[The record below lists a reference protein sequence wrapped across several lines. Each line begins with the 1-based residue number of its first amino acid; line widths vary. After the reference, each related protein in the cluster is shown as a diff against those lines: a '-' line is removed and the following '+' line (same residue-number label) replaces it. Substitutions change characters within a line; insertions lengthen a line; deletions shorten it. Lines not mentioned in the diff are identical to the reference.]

1 MRTALLAI
9 SALFLASCMTPIGP
23 QKVTWWDCGVATVET
38 SFATCK
44 GTSIN
49 SLWGVTE
56 STYTGPVA
64 PINYADAAPHGGWG
78 EVTTSKGDKFKAW
91 FYFGRTEKIDIKYP
105 NGEEYKG
112 TVMHNLRWT
121 RGEYKSVYGD
131 YVGTFEADRV
141 FKKGKLKYPS
151 GNTFEGSFA
160 GLSPSN
166 GTYILNSNG
175 CKVTMEGAFKVGSEG
190 FILDTKSKFQ
200 ITNAISTISK
210 PYDRYSTLRVEFL
223 TPSIG
228 DTFETDEPEILQDNR
243 GLIYGIR
250 TSNDILRL
258 DKDSLSVSANS
269 FEWLDITNC
278 NSFPSYKN
286 NDVYL
291 ESTSSRNVYIEDSNL
306 NRSQFTNY
314 GFSFI
319 DKDAIQE
326 TGQLFM
332 LVRKNKTS
340 ERNISNRRLVQSRYI
355 SGTRERF
362 NTDYDVAQARVYEKQ
377 AELSEARRK
386 DAEIDAKPCYNDV
399 WSCAI
404 GKTILKSASSVEREY
419 EAALAKLNRT
429 PRTIT
434 ENIYSDYEVEKL
446 TINASKKEEVH
457 LYFIDFDRKKYFYDS
472 VDLNESNSFE
482 VINSEIADTDTDK
495 KKLTSGTSSEES
507 VDNWMKEDIAVKGT
521 LVEILDK
528 LRTND
533 NLKALNNSS
542 RDKLIATAFAE
553 ENSPVESYQSESL
566 RSVKLSD
573 DYLVEDS
580 ILIVDTLDGMGTG
593 FYTKPYHVLSNQ
605 HVVEDAEFVN
615 LRNMNGEEFTGEVV
629 DTDIAT
635 DLALIKVTKRG
646 IPLKFADSCKVQR
659 RENVFTVGHPKGYE
673 YSTSRGIVSSIRT
686 MPNPFYKAVGSRTY
700 IQTDASIS
708 SGNSGGPLL
717 NDKEEV
723 IGVNTWGRIDGQN
736 LNFAV
741 HCKEVQ
747 NFLKKNKL

>member
-1 MRTALLAI
+1 MRITLQVI
-9 SALFLASCMTPIGP
+9 SAFFLASCMTPIGP
-23 QKVTWWDCGVATVET
+23 VLEPFWNCGPATIET
-38 SFATCK
+38 QSASCK
-44 GTSIN
+44 GTLIN
-49 SLWGVTE
+49 QFWGVTE
-56 STYTGPVA
+56 STYTGPVK
-64 PINYADAAPHGGWG
+64 PINYAEAAPSGWG
-78 EVTTSKGDKFKAW
+78 EVTTSNGDRFKAK
-91 FYFGRTEKIDIKYP
+91 FAFGRTAELDIKYK
-105 NGEEYKG
+105 NGETYKG
-112 TVMHNLRWT
+112 KGNTDLKWVKGRYESNA
-121 RGEYKSVYGD
+121 GVYE
-131 YVGTFEADRV
+131 GTFISDRV
-141 FKKGKLKYPS
+141 YKQGVLTYPS
-151 GNTFEGSFA
+151 GNTFIGFFKNNIPTNGEYNYTYKGCKIKIDGDFNS
-160 GLSPSN
+160 SSN
-166 GTYILNSNG
+166 GFFTLNP
-175 CKVTMEGAFKVGSEG
+175 
-190 FILDTKSKFQ
+190 SKKF
-200 ITNAISTISK
+200 TLKNALATISK
-210 PYDRYSTLRVEFL
+210 PYSNYSTLKVDFI
-223 TPSIG
+223 TSSIG
-228 DTFETDEPEILQDNR
+228 DNFETDNPEIIKDGQGNFYGFRTTNDVKKLNKQD
-243 GLIYGIR
+243 
-250 TSNDILRL
+250 
-258 DKDSLSVSANS
+258 LSVSVSS
-269 FEWLDITNC
+269 FEWLDIMNC
-278 NSFPSYKN
+278 DSFPTYKN
-286 NDVYL
+286 NDNYL
-291 ESTSSRNVYIEDSNL
+291 ESTSIRNVYIEDSNL
-306 NRSQFTNY
+306 NRSQFANY

-332 LVRKNKTS
+332 LLRKNKTS
-340 ERNISNRRLVQSRYI
+340 ERNISNRRLMQSRYI

-386 DAEIDAKPCYNDV
+386 DAEVDAKPCYNDV
-399 WSCAI
+399 WSCALA
-404 GKTILKSASSVEREY
+404 KTILKSASSVEREY

-457 LYFIDFDRKKYFYDS
+457 LFFIDFDRKKYFYDAI
-472 VDLNESNSFE
+472 DLNDSNSFE

-521 LVEILDK
+521 LVEILDN

-553 ENSPVESYQSESL
+553 ENSPAANYQSES
-566 RSVKLSD
+566 RKSIKLSD

-593 FYTKPYHVLSNQ
+593 FYTRPYHVLSNQ

-615 LRNMNGEEFTGEVV
+615 LRNMNGEEFTGEVI

-635 DLALIKVTKRG
+635 DLALIKVTQRG

-686 MPNPFYKAVGSRTY
+686 MPNPFYRAVGSRTY

-717 NDKEEV
+717 NDNEEV

-747 NFLKKNKL
+747 NFLRKNKL